1 MADSSLPAADTRLRS
16 VPLERKLP
24 LLVLGLFALVLA
36 ATLAVSYYEVRTS
49 AIETAGD
56 RLRGVG
62 QVFGS
67 LVEQQTAGRLNL
79 LRRVARDTS
88 IQKAFRSPDRPL
100 DQAAL
105 RALAPLA
112 TAPADSATP
121 PQLWDARG
129 QPFGAHRLEPSS
141 DLTRFRDEVTAAA
154 NDSGHV
160 THLRVSN
167 GRASYYD
174 AVPVRGVDGTL
185 LGYIAQERRINV
197 NPRALPL
204 LRGLIGSDIDFY
216 LRNADDNTWVQLTGA
231 AAPPPTNSRRTTDS
245 LEMYT
250 HGAAGSM
257 LAATTAIRG
266 TPLLLTA
273 ERPMSSILARPLSTI
288 RVLSAFAIVLA
299 VVGALAV
306 WFLSRRLVR
315 PLGALTTAAEQMAR
329 GRYSQRV
336 AVAGE
341 DEVARLGIAFNRMAE
356 EVEASAVTSAR
367 AVARLTRAVETQEF
381 LAEASRILAGSVSDE
396 TLLTDLT
403 RYCVPKLADYCSI
416 HVLDDDGDI
425 RRIQT
430 AHRDPAMLPLIKALH
445 AHYPYTV
452 ESRGDV
458 PTVIRTQQPAIIPE
472 IDLESAMQHAPDA
485 RAADLLARIRPSAMM
500 VVPLSVRG
508 RSFGAIS
515 FVLTGGDRN
524 FASDDLDIAM
534 ELARRSSVAIDNA
547 VIYRRSIQLRLEAE
561 AASNAKSDFLAKM
574 SHEIRTPINAMMGY
588 AELLQMGI
596 SGPVTEAQSK
606 QLGRIRASGDHLTE
620 LIGEILDLAKIE
632 AGQMSVQPKI
642 APIGEAVEAALTIIR
657 PAATTKGVELASL
670 VSGNPEARYFG
681 DPQRV
686 QQILT
691 NLLSNAVKFTPS
703 GGMVS
708 VRCDTGSRPGVER
721 SAVVEWVCVTVRD
734 TGVGIAAEHVERI
747 FQPFVQVETGYT
759 RSQGGTGLGLTI
771 SRNLAQLMGGDIDV
785 ESEPGQGSAFSL
797 WLPCPIR
804 ALAVV

>member
-1 MADSSLPAADTRLRS
+1 MADSSPPPVDARLRS

-79 LRRVARDTS
+79 LRRVARDS
-88 IQKAFRSPDRPL
+88 AIQKVFRAPDRPL
-100 DQAAL
+100 DPSAI
-105 RALAPLA
+105 RALAALSA
-112 TAPADSATP
+112 APADSATP
-121 PQLWDARG
+121 PQLWDAHA
-129 QPFGAHRLEPSS
+129 QPLGTRRLEPSS
-141 DLTRFRDEVTAAA
+141 DLSRFRDEVAAAA

-160 THLRVSN
+160 THLRVAN

-174 AVPVRGVDGTL
+174 AVPVRGADGTL
-185 LGYIAQERRINV
+185 LGFVAQERRINV

-204 LRGLIGSDIDFY
+204 LRGLIGSDIEFY

-231 AAPPPTNSRRTTDS
+231 AAPAPTNIRPTAGG
-245 LEMYT
+245 LGIFT

-257 LAATTAIRG
+257 LASTTAIRG

-288 RVLSAFAIVLA
+288 RVLSVFAIVLA
-299 VVGALAV
+299 VLGALAV

-329 GRYSQRV
+329 GRYAQRV

-341 DEVARLGIAFNRMAE
+341 DEVGRLGIAFNRMAE
-356 EVEASAVTSAR
+356 EVEASAETSAR

-396 TLLTDLT
+396 TLLTELT

-416 HVLDDDGDI
+416 HVLDDDGEI
-425 RRIQT
+425 RRIET
-430 AHRDPAMLPLIKALH
+430 AHRDPAQLPLIKALQ

-452 ESRGDV
+452 DSRGDV
-458 PTVIRTQQPAIIPE
+458 PTVIRTQQPIVTAS
-472 IDLESAMQHAPDA
+472 IDLDHAMQHAPDT
-485 RAADLLARIRPSAMM
+485 RAAELLGRIRPSAMM

-515 FVLTGGDRN
+515 FVLTGGDRS
-524 FASDDLDIAM
+524 FAPDDLDIAM

-547 VIYRRSIQLRLEAE
+547 VIYRRSLQLRLEAE

-606 QLGRIRASGDHLTE
+606 QLGRIRSSGDHLTA

-632 AGQMSVQPKI
+632 AGRMSVQPTI
-642 APIGEAVEAALTIIR
+642 APIGEAVEAALTIVR
-657 PAATTKGVELASL
+657 PTATTKGVELSSI
-670 VSGNPEARYFG
+670 VTGNPDARYFG

-708 VRCDTGSRPGVER
+708 VRCEAGSRPGAER
-721 SAVVEWVCVTVRD
+721 SAVLEWVSVAVSD
-734 TGVGIAAEHVERI
+734 NGVGVAADDVERI

-771 SRNLAQLMGGDIDV
+771 SRSLAQLMGGDIEV
-785 ESEPGQGSAFSL
+785 ESEPGEGSTFIL